1 MNRKNRRWGAAALT
15 LVFCLAGAPLAYG
28 KAFREGADPD
38 PGERIVRVVKKIKK
52 FFGISTLD
60 DFPEPPRPKP

>member
-1 MNRKNRRWGAAALT
+1 M
-15 LVFCLAGAPLAYG
+15 LVFCLAGTPLASA
-28 KAFREGADPD
+28 KPFREGADPD
-38 PGERIVRVVKKIKK
+38 PGERVVRVVKKIKK

>member
-1 MNRKNRRWGAAALT
+1 MNRNHRRWGAAALI
-15 LVFCLAGAPLAYG
+15 LVFCLAGAPLASA
-28 KAFREGADPD
+28 KPFREGSDPD
-38 PGERIVRVVKKIKK
+38 PGERVVRVIKKVKK